1 MKKPGHAAFAR
12 EDVEDARRGRPAV
25 DLDGYAAARG
35 LTPRGQALLAR
46 FSVAQPRWP
55 DYTFNVLTGELA
67 PGVLG
72 VVEHE
77 LEEIEVNDNARL
89 SMTGGFHDVRHAAR
103 RFDTWSLLPGV
114 VDEVFELLATRR
126 EAPEK
131 PFAAPAVW
139 VPATRVIVRAP
150 ETALLPGITA
160 RTAERFPLLGN
171 PTLEDEGLPHLR
183 LAGGDDIDPQLRW
196 ELFAGASAT
205 VLNRLGDATYLQVR
219 ISEGLVSIQRNG
231 FVSDPEVLDRL
242 VEAAVY
248 VAAAACAAGR
258 ARCAPQ
264 RFDVPLPPPPDL
276 DLRGILDDPHRRPMP
291 EQADAFRRAAS
302 ELGLTDEDPVAL
314 HRTIPGLAV
323 PGIAVG
329 CLYGRAQG
337 WSSAGR
343 LAWFTERRFAAGALR
358 AAAIFPARP
367 GAQTPVGGVQVA
379 GTDLIAEV
387 RDGVAFCWRL
397 KPAIA
402 HLESR
407 PLIAMAA
414 DAMRSLG
421 LADV

>member
-1 MKKPGHAAFAR
+1 MKKHGHAAFTR
-12 EDVEDARRGRPAV
+12 KDVEDARRGRPAG
-25 DLDGYAAARG
+25 DLDDYAAARG
-35 LTPRGQALLAR
+35 LTVRGQALLAR

-77 LEEIEVNDNARL
+77 LEEIEVNDNGRL

-103 RFDTWSLLPGV
+103 RFDTWSLLPGI
-114 VDEVFELLATRR
+114 VDEVLELVANRR
-126 EAPEK
+126 QAPDK

-150 ETALLPGITA
+150 ETALLPKITA
-160 RTAERFPLLGN
+160 RTAERFPVLGN
-171 PTLEDEGLPHLR
+171 PKLEDEGLPGMR

-205 VLNRLGDATYLQVR
+205 VLDGLNAPYLQVR
-219 ISEGLVSIQRNG
+219 IAEGLVSIQRNG
-231 FVSDPEVLDRL
+231 FVSDLAALDAL
-242 VEAAVY
+242 VEAAVF

-302 ELGLTDEDPVAL
+302 ELGLTNEDPVAL

-329 CLYGRAQG
+329 CLYGRAGG
-337 WSSAGR
+337 WSSVGR

-367 GAQTPVGGVQVA
+367 GAQTPLGGVQVE

-407 PLIAMAA
+407 PLLAMAA
-414 DAMRSLG
+414 EAMRSLE